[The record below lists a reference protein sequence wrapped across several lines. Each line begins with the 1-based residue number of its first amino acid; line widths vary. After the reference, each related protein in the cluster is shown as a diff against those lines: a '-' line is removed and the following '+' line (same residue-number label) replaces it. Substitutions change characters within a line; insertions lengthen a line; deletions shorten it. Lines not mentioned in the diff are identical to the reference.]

1 MSILYTCILEE
12 RLAIH
17 FAQNL

>member
-1 MSILYTCILEE
+1 MIILYTCILEE
-12 RLAIH
+12 RLTIH